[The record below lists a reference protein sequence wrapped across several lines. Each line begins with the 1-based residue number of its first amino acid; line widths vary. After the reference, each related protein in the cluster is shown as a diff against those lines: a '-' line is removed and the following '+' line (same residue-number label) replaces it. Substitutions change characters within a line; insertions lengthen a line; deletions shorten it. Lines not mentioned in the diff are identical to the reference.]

1 MNSLCSHFLYVFIL
15 CFLNDILFH
24 IIEVLIC
31 VFILLQAGN
40 ILIDE
45 SGAIKLGDFGVSACL
60 FDTGDRQRSR
70 ITFVG
75 TPCWCIFQA
84 LNFLL

>member
-1 MNSLCSHFLYVFIL
+1 MNILCSHFLYVFFCFL

-24 IIEVLIC
+24 MIEVLTC

-40 ILIDE
+40 ILVDE
-45 SGAIKLGDFGVSACL
+45 SSAIKLGYFCVSTCMY
-60 FDTGDRQRSR
+60 DTGDRQRSR

-75 TPCWCIFQA
+75 TPC
-84 LNFLL
+84 

>member
-24 IIEVLIC
+24 IIEVLTC
-31 VFILLQAGN
+31 VIILLQAGN
-40 ILIDE
+40 ILVDE
-45 SGAIKLGDFGVSACL
+45 SGAIKIGYFCVSTCMY
-60 FDTGDRQRSR
+60 DTSDIQRSR

-75 TPCWCIFQA
+75 TPW
-84 LNFLL
+84 